1 VPACPTCRRGSIRSK
16 RYGPLPCARYGIARH
31 QQTARFEYVNPR
43 CTKKT
48 NSVDSRSIARKLR
61 QCLIIVFVTAKLAT
75 PAWAQVIC
83 PFHVPAG
90 DLTSSLDELARQAD
104 VEILFVSSLTEHR
117 SAPTVEGT
125 LSVAD
130 GLARLLAGTGLLF
143 RQVDSGTVAVMQDSA
158 SRVALGAKP

>member
-1 VPACPTCRRGSIRSK
+1 M
-16 RYGPLPCARYGIARH
+16 
-31 QQTARFEYVNPR
+31 NPH

-48 NSVDSRSIARKLR
+48 NSAHSRSIARKLR

-75 PAWAQVIC
+75 PAWAQVIY

-90 DLTSSLDELARQAD
+90 DLTSSLNELARQAD
-104 VEILFVSSLTEHR
+104 VEILFVSSLTEHQ

-130 GLARLLAGTGLLF
+130 GLTRLLAGTGLLF
-143 RQVDSGTVAVMQDSA
+143 RQVDSGTFAVMQDSA
-158 SRVALGAKP
+158 SRVAEIMAIPEILVVGRRTQDADIRRTENDIQPYQVISVDLAQAS